1 MVWNSEDAL
10 IAKTNVVRTWVETI
24 SRSICLVEIKKNI
37 ADLDVVREETG
48 EGRKEGR
55 WEGKRHGEG
64 DTKQG

>member
-55 WEGKRHGEG
+55 REGKRRGEG